1 MKGSE
6 KMSEIEK
13 LIEEVLKKEDPNED
27 FKDTRETLIEALSIY
42 HEELKFQNDELKE
55 TNQYLEEVKLEYE
68 RLFMDAPVGY
78 LIVDRE
84 GVITKA
90 NHYSY
95 QLFDSLV
102 LHQSKLQHMIA
113 DEDQD
118 RFYFFFQQLNGNQL
132 ETDFSFKTRTK
143 PIRYIKLVQQY
154 VRSNET
160 LIHLAIIDET
170 ALVTYQNKIQ
180 YMSNHDALTGAY
192 NRHYYEGL
200 IQRLNPTLTQHFGV
214 IFADIN
220 GLKLINDAFG
230 HAFGDELIK
239 KTAELI
245 DQYLDDSMHFAR
257 IGGDEFVIILTD
269 TTEEQMKQFMLL
281 LQEAQQSIS
290 IKDIQLS
297 ISFGYAYKRKKKQ
310 DLLKLVHLAEDR
322 MYQNKLYTKA
332 SGRKDIIEGIL
343 AVLHEKKPREK
354 EHGERVGMLAETFG
368 KVLNLNATEIHQL
381 KTAGLLHDIGK
392 VAVDHTILDKASGL
406 NVIEKREMKQHPEM
420 GYRILQASHGFRNI
434 ADLVLA
440 HHEYYDGTGY
450 PRGLKG
456 EAIPYLSRILSIC
469 DAYDAMTKA
478 RPYSVAKS
486 KTEAIIELQDY
497 KGIQFDPCLVD
508 MFIDKVLI
516 KVDREH

>member
-1 MKGSE
+1 
-6 KMSEIEK
+6 MSEIEK

-118 RFYFFFQQLNGNQL
+118 HFYFFFQQLNGNQL

-220 GLKLINDAFG
+220 GLKMINDAFG

-245 DQYLDDSMHFAR
+245 NQYLDDSMHFAR
-257 IGGDEFVIILTD
+257 IGGDEFVIILTN
-269 TTEEQMKQFMLL
+269 TTEEQMKQFMLQ
-281 LQEAQQSIS
+281 LQEAQQSVS

-297 ISFGYAYKRKKKQ
+297 ISFGYAYKRKK
-310 DLLKLVHLAEDR
+310 
-322 MYQNKLYTKA
+322 N
-332 SGRKDIIEGIL
+332 
-343 AVLHEKKPREK
+343 
-354 EHGERVGMLAETFG
+354 
-368 KVLNLNATEIHQL
+368 
-381 KTAGLLHDIGK
+381 
-392 VAVDHTILDKASGL
+392 
-406 NVIEKREMKQHPEM
+406 
-420 GYRILQASHGFRNI
+420 
-434 ADLVLA
+434 
-440 HHEYYDGTGY
+440 
-450 PRGLKG
+450 
-456 EAIPYLSRILSIC
+456 
-469 DAYDAMTKA
+469 
-478 RPYSVAKS
+478 
-486 KTEAIIELQDY
+486 
-497 KGIQFDPCLVD
+497 
-508 MFIDKVLI
+508 
-516 KVDREH
+516 